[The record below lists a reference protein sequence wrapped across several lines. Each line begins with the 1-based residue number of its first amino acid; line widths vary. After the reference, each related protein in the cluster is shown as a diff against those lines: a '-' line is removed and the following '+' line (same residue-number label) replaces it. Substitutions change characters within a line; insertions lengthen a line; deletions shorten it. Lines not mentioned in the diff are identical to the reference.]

1 MLVNEIYIGNMV
13 QGKYGSVSYKTK
25 QNKPRPKSGMAPCR
39 GNTRADYRPRSME
52 QRVKKRLASDI
63 EVYKK
68 NISEY
73 TKGIRAVYMDKVKG
87 LISENDYAE
96 MSKDFI
102 AERDRLNR
110 AVEDKEKQLAERNE
124 KIKADD
130 NRRELIRQYTNLEHL
145 IDCHPHAGF

>member
-1 MLVNEIYIGNMV
+1 MAVYRIKRSKTSRAPKAEWHRVEGTHEPIIDRDLWNSV
-13 QGKYGSVSYKTK
+13 Q
-25 QNKPRPKSGMAPCR
+25 
-39 GNTRADYRPRSME
+39 
-52 QRVKKRLASDI
+52 KKRLASDM

-102 AERDRLNR
+102 AERDRLNH
-110 AVEDKEKQLAERNE
+110 AVADKEKQLAERNE